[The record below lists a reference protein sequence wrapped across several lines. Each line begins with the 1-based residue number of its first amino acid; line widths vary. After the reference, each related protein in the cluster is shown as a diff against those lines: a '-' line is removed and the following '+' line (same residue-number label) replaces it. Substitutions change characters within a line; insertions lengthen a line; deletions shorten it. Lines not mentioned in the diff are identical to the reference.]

1 MICTSPLLCLLLRL
15 ILTKLRIHSNIL
27 SIQVFCGVFANYVT
41 IVQNSEVLHTYI
53 LSFCNNKMCTFR
65 LILNKHHNL
74 LMCSKRNVCRIIM
87 KFTASLFNFHLTFT
101 FLFKKGFRI
110 HTYIPVEDGVKLV
123 RSILIKYWRPP
134 LIYGRYIFKK
144 ENADI
149 ILVISSL
156 LKWFR
161 YSFPF
166 TQYQYKAFLC
176 RQWIIVDTSNLF
188 YQYLLVQ
195 KNEKT

>member
-1 MICTSPLLCLLLRL
+1 MCYCVPH
-15 ILTKLRIHSNIL
+15 KL
-27 SIQVFCGVFANYVT
+27 F
-41 IVQNSEVLHTYI
+41 SELVW
-53 LSFCNNKMCTFR
+53 
-65 LILNKHHNL
+65 
-74 LMCSKRNVCRIIM
+74 
-87 KFTASLFNFHLTFT
+87 SLPQACFNFHSTFT
-101 FLFKKGFRI
+101 SFLKEGFRI
-110 HTYIPVEDGVKLV
+110 HRYIPVEDGVKLV

-149 ILVISSL
+149 ILVISLL